1 MFMGNPFAELS
12 ASVPPA
18 VMQTYVVVMA
28 FLVAGGTLFDIMHKK
43 SATYFF
49 NSWRNSTNKA
59 KQQVGGTEMV
69 DIAVR
74 TAVVDVLASGEFCN
88 MRRRVAHLLTMY
100 GFVIYVVTTVIMV
113 FVYPTPA
120 APTPAN
126 LPTLWYIGALM
137 VCLDP
142 RRLPHAVLRAPM
154 VLCRPAAAQ
163 VPRRM
168 PIIAKLFEVAESPA
182 VHKLVIKMSRHA
194 HKSAQV
200 NHLASINP
208 TLIAVVSQDYMCAAF
223 MRAIGKL
230 FWDIFLS
237 YYKERPFQLCG
248 CESGGVNVAL
258 GLQAFAYANGLAVN
272 TFTLKK
278 AAKTYGLKNW
288 IEGIALEKQP
298 VLLVDDIVGSGKT
311 LTKAAARIGLL
322 GFELYPRAFAI
333 LSCKRKNPLSFDDIN
348 RRIEIRVLF
357 EPQDFCRSHQ
367 QYLARYNKPPQFQ
380 GSLI

>member
-69 DIAVR
+69 DIAIR
-74 TAVVDVLASGEFCN
+74 TAVVDVMASGEFCN

-288 IEGIALEKQP
+288 IEGIALTT
-298 VLLVDDIVGSGKT
+298 S
-311 LTKAAARIGLL
+311 AAGGR
-322 GFELYPRAFAI
+322 Y
-333 LSCKRKNPLSFDDIN
+333 
-348 RRIEIRVLF
+348 RRF
-357 EPQDFCRSHQ
+357 
-367 QYLARYNKPPQFQ
+367 
-380 GSLI
+380 G